1 MKPAY
6 LLAIVDGRGATFTYA
21 PATGKLACTL
31 SDAGSLYGK
40 MLQWRDK
47 GYTISPLANAPHTGV
62 QSAWLCF
69 PPGSDHDVLY
79 TLIEQEFAR
88 RATIRSL

>member
-1 MKPAY
+1 MKSAY
-6 LLAIVDGRGATFTYA
+6 LLAIVDNQGATFTYH
-21 PATGKLACTL
+21 PARAKLTCKL

-47 GYTISPLANAPHTGV
+47 GYTISPMATGDTAV

-69 PPGSDHDVLY
+69 PPGSDHEAIY
-79 TLIEQEFAR
+79 TAIETYFAQR
-88 RATIRSL
+88 RTA